1 MTTVKSKLSALR
13 RAFLRGVI
21 DMGVFSGIINVLLLV
36 SPLYML
42 QVYDRVLPSSSLD
55 TLLHLSII
63 AVAALAFLGLL
74 EVVRSFYA
82 QRIAANLDKHL
93 AALAFSTA
101 LTGPRAEAG
110 DIQPL
115 RDLATV
121 RGFVASKGL
130 TTLFDL
136 PFAPF
141 FITLLYF
148 VHPVLFWITVAGAAL
163 MIALVILNQFAN
175 RGGSLA
181 AMERSAAANL
191 SAQAFVRNG
200 DTLRAMGMSGN
211 ATQVWGGLFADASN
225 TADRSANLN
234 AVFAGISRAVRMM
247 LQMAILGVGAILVL
261 KGEMTAGMIFASS
274 IISGRALQPL
284 DQLVGMWKQLGD
296 ARKAWARTTKVI
308 AIASTR
314 SGDKLQL
321 PEPTGKISVRDL
333 VYTAPGAAP
342 GSEPILKRLNLDIA
356 AGESV
361 AIIGPSR
368 AGKSTL
374 ARLLVNAAEP
384 TAGSVKLDGADLK
397 TWDEVQLGRATGY
410 LAQDVQLLPGTI
422 TENVSRF
429 DPDGSDAAVIEAAMK
444 AQVHDLILSQ
454 PMGYQT
460 RIGPSGANLSGGERQ
475 RIGLARAFY
484 GNPKL
489 LVLDEPN
496 ANLDSDG
503 EAALER
509 ALRQAKDDGATVIII
524 SHRMSIATLCDKV
537 LVLRSGMIEAF
548 GPPGEVLRKAQPPQK
563 TSAFPVMQGGQ
574 GNKETHPSLS
584 KMLTALNGKQAKDG
598 A

>member
-1 MTTVKSKLSALR
+1 MTTVKSRLSALR
-13 RAFLRGVI
+13 RTFLRGVI

-93 AALAFSTA
+93 AGLAFSTA

-121 RGFVASKGL
+121 RGFVVSKGL
-130 TTLFDL
+130 STLFDL

-141 FITLLYF
+141 FIALLYF
-148 VHPVLFWITVAGAAL
+148 VHPVLFWITVAGAAF

-181 AMERSAAANL
+181 AMECSAAANL

-211 ATQVWGGLFADASN
+211 AIQVWGGLFAEASN

-234 AVFAGISRAVRMM
+234 AIFAGISRALRMM

-296 ARKAWARTTKVI
+296 GRKAWARTTKVI

-314 SGDKLQL
+314 SGDRLQL
-321 PEPTGKISVRDL
+321 PEPTGQVTGRDL
-333 VYTAPGAAP
+333 IYTAPNAAP

-374 ARLLVNAAEP
+374 ARLLVNATEP

-397 TWDEVQLGRATGY
+397 TWDEAQLGRATGY

-422 TENVSRF
+422 IENVSRF
-429 DPDGSDAAVIEAAMK
+429 DPDVSDAAVIEAAMK
-444 AQVHDLILSQ
+444 AQVHDLIPSQ

-484 GNPKL
+484 G
-489 LVLDEPN
+489 
-496 ANLDSDG
+496 
-503 EAALER
+503 
-509 ALRQAKDDGATVIII
+509 
-524 SHRMSIATLCDKV
+524 
-537 LVLRSGMIEAF
+537 
-548 GPPGEVLRKAQPPQK
+548 
-563 TSAFPVMQGGQ
+563 
-574 GNKETHPSLS
+574 LS
-584 KMLTALNGKQAKDG
+584 ALNGKQVKDG